1 MGDEIYDIL
10 ITMRKMHTAQS
21 ANLTDEQYI
30 ASYRE
35 GDTDSLEVIMDRY
48 KNLVRA
54 KASKMYILG
63 GDVQDLIQEGMIGL
77 VKAVRDY
84 DFGRDASFATF
95 ADLCV
100 SRQIY
105 NAIQSSARLKNLPL
119 NDYVS
124 LTAGRENYD
133 GDEGSVL
140 IDELPDDTSAE
151 PESAFISQETADEIN
166 HLVDTILTDSER
178 DVFRLHVAGLTT
190 SDAAAILSMEPK
202 SADNAL
208 QRARQ
213 KLRRELT
220 Q

>member
-1 MGDEIYDIL
+1 MDVR
-10 ITMRKMHTAQS
+10 M
-21 ANLTDEQYI
+21 TDEQYI
-30 ASYRE
+30 AQYRD
-35 GDTDSLEVIMDRY
+35 GDTASIEVIMDRY

-105 NAIQSSARLKNLPL
+105 NAIQSSSRLKNLPL

-124 LTAGRENYD
+124 LTAGRDSDD
-133 GDEGSVL
+133 GDDITSL
-140 IDELPDDTSAE
+140 LDELPGETSSE
-151 PESAFISQETADEIN
+151 PENAFISQETVDEIDQMI
-166 HLVDTILTDSER
+166 DTILTKAER
-178 DVFRLHVAGLTT
+178 DVFRLHLTGMT
-190 SDAAAILSMEPK
+190 TADAAAILSMEPK

-208 QRARQ
+208 QRARS
-213 KLRRELT
+213 KLRKELSG
-220 Q
+220 QN

>member
-1 MGDEIYDIL
+1 MSKVQM
-10 ITMRKMHTAQS
+10 TQS
-21 ANLTDEQYI
+21 AAITDEQYI
-30 ASYRE
+30 AAYRE
-35 GDTDSLEVIMDRY
+35 GDTDTIEVILDRY

-124 LTAGRENYD
+124 LTAGHDYE
-133 GDEGSVL
+133 DEEDRQAL
-140 IDELPDDTSAE
+140 IDELPDISSAE
-151 PESAFISQETADEIN
+151 PESAFISQETVDEIN
-166 HLVDTILTDSER
+166 HLVDTILTDAER
-178 DVFRLHVAGLTT
+178 DVFRLYVAGLAT

-208 QRARQ
+208 QRAKM
-213 KLRRELT
+213 KLRKELSK
-220 Q
+220 

>member
-1 MGDEIYDIL
+1 MSKG
-10 ITMRKMHTAQS
+10 HTAQS

-35 GDTDSLEVIMDRY
+35 GDTDSVEVIMDRY

-54 KASKMYILG
+54 KASKLYILG

-124 LTAGRENYD
+124 LTAGRTTDD
-133 GDEGSVL
+133 GEDSSSL

>member
-1 MGDEIYDIL
+1 MNS
-10 ITMRKMHTAQS
+10 TTQ
-21 ANLTDEQYI
+21 TDEQYI
-30 ASYRE
+30 AQYRD
-35 GDTDSLEVIMDRY
+35 GDTGSIEVILDRY
-48 KNLVRA
+48 KNLVRT

-124 LTAGRENYD
+124 LTAGRSGED
-133 GDEGSVL
+133 GDESLL
-140 IDELPDDTSAE
+140 IDELPGETSSE
-151 PESAFISQETADEIN
+151 PESAFISQETVDEIN
-166 HLVDTILTDSER
+166 HMVDTILTDVER
-178 DVFRLHVAGLTT
+178 DVFRLHVTGMTT
-190 SDAAAILSMEPK
+190 ADAAAILSMEPK
-202 SADNAL
+202 AADNAL
-208 QRARQ
+208 QRAKN
-213 KLRRELT
+213 KLRRELS
-220 Q
+220 